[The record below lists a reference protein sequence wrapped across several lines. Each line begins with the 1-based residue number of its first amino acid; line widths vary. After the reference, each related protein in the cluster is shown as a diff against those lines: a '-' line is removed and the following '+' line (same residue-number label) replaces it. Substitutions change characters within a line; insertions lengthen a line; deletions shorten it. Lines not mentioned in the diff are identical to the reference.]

1 MNTELV
7 DLLRE
12 LELKVKKVTT
22 PNFVICEFNNQ
33 RELKVA
39 YSHKRT
45 GLYEGKWIGFNLK
58 ILNKEPDFL
67 LARVDEEEGDTD
79 YYGAW
84 YTDAIT
90 ATKVENGK
98 IKSRHKPGVGPGGVP
113 LIDFEVDLFAKGKL
127 KIYQALL
134 HGRMQSVLL

>member
-1 MNTELV
+1 MNTELA

-39 YSHKRT
+39 WTHKRKGFMEKFNT
-45 GLYEGKWIGFNLK
+45 RWITFNESL
-58 ILNKEPDFL
+58 LSRGPDFL
-67 LARVDEEEGDTD
+67 LARVNSLNGADPGAPLVEV
-79 YYGAW
+79 YGAW
-84 YTDAIT
+84 YSDAI
-90 ATKVENGK
+90 KLNHMKWIGRGE
-98 IKSRHKPGVGPGGVP
+98 KPVIAFSVGV
-113 LIDFEVDLFAKGKL
+113 FEKGKL

-134 HGRMQSVLL
+134 HGRRQSVLL